1 MNKRNR
7 LDILCESALNE
18 GAGATVTFCFDEKDR
33 DNAGSCDFTF
43 EGTTI
48 KVQNLNIQDYYYGDT
63 AYDGGRIEF
72 NKEEMIDALVK
83 DYTENYGAD
92 LSKEKIKDIKIVGVQ
107 ELPNLHY
114 SWGWVRTKLT
124 GDEVLTWNEYNYGHY
139 LPELQVD
146 VYYTDETMEML
157 YVNVDGKYYPSE
169 EVVEV
174 YNCLGEEDEEEDFEE
189 SFNKIQEDADKYLSD
204 EDIAG
209 QYKNFKVISSD
220 VEESKVHDNW
230 FNATLELEFP
240 NADHSDFDGYRIENL
255 YYNREDDRWG
265 FDNWYPTEV
274 ADEIKKLVLDLIDKY
289 EKEHENDIYLDNDY
303 NPETNE
309 VTFTAKTRKGDV
321 VDSITG
327 NSKDEKV
334 RAFYDK
340 YKA

>member
-1 MNKRNR
+1 MKKLKLSESLKRV
-7 LDILCESALNE
+7 CEAAMNE

-43 EGTTI
+43 EGTTV

-63 AYDGGRIEF
+63 AYDGGTIEF

-92 LSKEKIKDIKIVGVQ
+92 ISKEKIKDIKIVGIQ

-139 LPELQVD
+139 LPELKVD

-174 YNCLGEEDEEEDFEE
+174 YNCLGEKEDDEELDESMNESIADTIIAQLEDGNFDTAIELC
-189 SFNKIQEDADKYLSD
+189 KKGLSD
-204 EDIAG
+204 EDARRIRR
-209 QYKNFKVISSD
+209 FC
-220 VEESKVHDNW
+220 
-230 FNATLELEFP
+230 
-240 NADHSDFDGYRIENL
+240 RIEMTAEN
-255 YYNREDDRWG
+255 EDILGKIMDICHP
-265 FDNWYPTEV
+265 FMKPTTPKSVFPAGEF
-274 ADEIKKLVLDLIDKY
+274 E
-289 EKEHENDIYLDNDY
+289 
-303 NPETNE
+303 
-309 VTFTAKTRKGDV
+309 FRTR
-321 VDSITG
+321 
-327 NSKDEKV
+327 
-334 RAFYDK
+334 
-340 YKA
+340 